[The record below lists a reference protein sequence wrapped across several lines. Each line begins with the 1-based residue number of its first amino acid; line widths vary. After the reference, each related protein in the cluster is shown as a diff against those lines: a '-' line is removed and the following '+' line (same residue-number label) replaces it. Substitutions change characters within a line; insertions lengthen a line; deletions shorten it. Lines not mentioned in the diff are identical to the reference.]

1 MGKFIVFV
9 IGLFF
14 PPFLILLL
22 FADWEEKREAKV
34 MREEELIQAIKELK
48 R

>member
-9 IGLFF
+9 MGLFF
-14 PPFLILLL
+14 PPWWLLLL

-48 R
+48 K